1 MSLRASE
8 LPGNTPV
15 VAEVACQRRIKLATG
30 CTGVLRKRF
39 DSSYPSHFKQQNKSM
54 ENNSETK
61 KLTITELKS
70 MSPFQILEDTRVR
83 ERFVT
88 LYNNIHNSEQGE
100 LFFEK
105 EKYNLQRIIQASPN
119 LAKCTGF
126 STYGVLLDIASM
138 GLTLENA
145 SRPLIYI
152 IPGSVNVGT
161 KEKQTWEQ
169 RMSIEISP
177 YGELD
182 LRIQAGQLL
191 YADRPVI
198 VFEGDEFK
206 PKVNETGQK
215 VVVYSA
221 AIPRQSK
228 TIIGAFIKLTRPDR
242 SFDFFWMLPEDI
254 DRLKGYSL
262 KKNQRKDKDGNV
274 YGDANALYH
283 SNEGQIDTGFLEA
296 KVIKHAFKTFPKLRL
311 GQFSALQQ
319 DEQVQA
325 SDYGLDEPVYN
336 QVPQKETEEEAEETD
351 VQEIAK
357 QQGGVNIVEN
367 PEEPF

>member
-1 MSLRASE
+1 
-8 LPGNTPV
+8 
-15 VAEVACQRRIKLATG
+15 
-30 CTGVLRKRF
+30 
-39 DSSYPSHFKQQNKSM
+39 M
-54 ENNSETK
+54 ENNSESK
-61 KLTITELKS
+61 MTIAELNS
-70 MSPFQILEDTRVR
+70 MFPAQVLEDHRVK

-88 LYNNIHNSEQGE
+88 LYNNIHESEQGE

-105 EKYNLQRIIQASPN
+105 EKYNLQRIIQSSAS
-119 LAKCTGF
+119 LSKCTGF

-145 SRPLIYI
+145 SRPLIYV

-161 KEKQTWEQ
+161 KEKQIWEQ

-206 PKVNETGQK
+206 PKVTETGQK

-254 DRLKGYSL
+254 DRLKEYSL
-262 KKNQRKDKDGNV
+262 KKNQRKGKDGNI
-274 YGDANALYH
+274 YGEANALYK
-283 SNEGQIDTGFLEA
+283 SNGGQIDTGFLEA

-311 GQFSALQQ
+311 GQFSSLQQ
-319 DEQVQA
+319 DDQVQA

-336 QVPQKETEEEAEETD
+336 NQVPQSELEETEEAADIE
-351 VQEIAK
+351 EIAK

>member
-1 MSLRASE
+1 
-8 LPGNTPV
+8 
-15 VAEVACQRRIKLATG
+15 
-30 CTGVLRKRF
+30 
-39 DSSYPSHFKQQNKSM
+39 M
-54 ENNSETK
+54 ENNENDK
-61 KLTITELKS
+61 KMTITELKN
-70 MSPFQILEDTRVR
+70 MSPSQVLDDTRVR
-83 ERFVT
+83 ERFVN

-105 EKYNLQRIIQASPN
+105 EKYNLQRIIQSSPT
-119 LAKCTGF
+119 LSKCTGF
-126 STYGVLLDIASM
+126 STYGVMLDIASM
-138 GLTLENA
+138 GLTLENT
-145 SRPLIYI
+145 SRPLIYV
-152 IPGSVNVGT
+152 IPGSVNVGS
-161 KEKQTWEQ
+161 KEKQVWEN

-198 VFEGDEFK
+198 VFEGDDFK
-206 PKVNETGQK
+206 PKVTETGQK

-254 DRLKGYSL
+254 DRLKSYSL
-262 KKNQRKDKDGNV
+262 KKNQRMKDGQLI
-274 YGDANALYH
+274 GDANALYK
-283 SNEGQIDTGFLEA
+283 SNDGQIDTGFLEA
-296 KVIKHAFKTFPKLRL
+296 KVIKHAFRTFPKLRL

-336 QVPQKETEEEAEETD
+336 QVPQKEIEEKEEEGTK

>member
-1 MSLRASE
+1 
-8 LPGNTPV
+8 
-15 VAEVACQRRIKLATG
+15 
-30 CTGVLRKRF
+30 
-39 DSSYPSHFKQQNKSM
+39 M
-54 ENNSETK
+54 ENNSENK
-61 KLTITELKS
+61 MTITELKS
-70 MSPFQILEDTRVR
+70 MSPFQVLEDTRVR

-105 EKYNLQRIIQASPN
+105 EKYNLQRLIQASPA
-119 LAKCTGF
+119 LTKCTGF

-138 GLTLENA
+138 GLTLENT
-145 SRPLIYI
+145 SRPLMYVL
-152 IPGSVNVGT
+152 PGSVNVGT
-161 KEKQTWEQ
+161 KEKKVWEQ

-206 PKVNETGQK
+206 PKVTETGQK

-254 DRLKGYSL
+254 ERLKGYSL
-262 KKNQRKDKDGNV
+262 KKNQWQDKEGNV
-274 YGDANALYH
+274 HGEANSLYK

-311 GQFSALQQ
+311 GQFSTLQQ
-319 DEQVQA
+319 DDQIQA
-325 SDYGLDEPVYN
+325 SDYGLDEPIHN
-336 QVPQKETEEEAEETD
+336 QVPQREENEETEEVADIE
-351 VQEIAK
+351 EIAK
-357 QQGGVNIVEN
+357 QQRGVNIVEN

>member
-1 MSLRASE
+1 M
-8 LPGNTPV
+8 
-15 VAEVACQRRIKLATG
+15 
-30 CTGVLRKRF
+30 
-39 DSSYPSHFKQQNKSM
+39 D
-54 ENNSETK
+54 NNSENK
-61 KLTITELKS
+61 MTIAELKS
-70 MSPFQILEDTRVR
+70 MTPQQVLDDPRVR
-83 ERFVT
+83 ERFVS
-88 LYNNIHNSEQGE
+88 LYNNIHDSQQGD

-105 EKYNLQRIIQASPN
+105 EKYNFLRIINASSELP
-119 LAKCTGF
+119 KCTGF

-138 GLTLENA
+138 GITLDNT
-145 SRPLIYI
+145 SRPLLYI
-152 IPGSVNVGT
+152 LPGSVNVG
-161 KEKQTWEQ
+161 EKDKPVWEK

-198 VFEGDEFK
+198 VFEGDEFS
-206 PKVNETGQK
+206 PRVTETGQK

-221 AIPRQSK
+221 AIPRKSK

-242 SFDFFWMLPEDI
+242 SSDFFWMLPEDI

-262 KKNQRKDKDGNV
+262 KKSQRRDSKGNI
-274 YGDANALYH
+274 YGDANALYK
-283 SNEGQIDTGFLEA
+283 SNDGQIDTGFLEA

-319 DEQVQA
+319 GEQEQA

-336 QVPQKETEEEAEETD
+336 QVPQKGIEEETD

>member
-1 MSLRASE
+1 MSLRAGE

-15 VAEVACQRRIKLATG
+15 VAEVACQRRIKPATG

-206 PKVNETGQK
+206 PKVTETG
-215 VVVYSA
+215 
-221 AIPRQSK
+221 
-228 TIIGAFIKLTRPDR
+228 
-242 SFDFFWMLPEDI
+242 LPEC
-254 DRLKGYSL
+254 
-262 KKNQRKDKDGNV
+262 
-274 YGDANALYH
+274 
-283 SNEGQIDTGFLEA
+283 
-296 KVIKHAFKTFPKLRL
+296 LR
-311 GQFSALQQ
+311 
-319 DEQVQA
+319 
-325 SDYGLDEPVYN
+325 
-336 QVPQKETEEEAEETD
+336 
-351 VQEIAK
+351 
-357 QQGGVNIVEN
+357 
-367 PEEPF
+367 

>member
-1 MSLRASE
+1 
-8 LPGNTPV
+8 
-15 VAEVACQRRIKLATG
+15 
-30 CTGVLRKRF
+30 
-39 DSSYPSHFKQQNKSM
+39 M
-54 ENNSETK
+54 ENNSETQ

-70 MSPFQILEDTRVR
+70 MSPFQVLDDARVR
-83 ERFVT
+83 ERFVS

-105 EKYNLQRIIQASPN
+105 EKYNLQRIIQSSPA
-119 LAKCTGF
+119 LSKCTGF
-126 STYGVLLDIASM
+126 STYGVMLDIASM
-138 GLTLENA
+138 GLTLENT
-145 SRPLIYI
+145 SRPLIYVL
-152 IPGSVNVGT
+152 PGSVNVGT
-161 KEKQTWEQ
+161 KEKQVWEQ

-198 VFEGDEFK
+198 VFEGDDFK
-206 PKVNETGQK
+206 PKVTETGQK

-254 DRLKGYSL
+254 ERLKGYSL
-262 KKNQRKDKDGNV
+262 KKNQRIKDGQLV
-274 YGDANALYH
+274 GDANALYK
-283 SNEGQIDTGFLEA
+283 SNDGQIDTGFLEA

-319 DEQVQA
+319 DEQIQA
-325 SDYGLDEPVYN
+325 SDYGLDEPVHN
-336 QVPQKETEEEAEETD
+336 QVPQQEREEETEEANA
-351 VQEIAK
+351 QEIAQ